1 MESYRTVGTCARE
14 IIFDVDDNDVL
25 TMLKFVNGCNG
36 NTQGIARLAVG
47 MKIDDVIAKLEGIKC
62 RANTSCPDQ
71 LAKALKDYKER
82 KANNEIKSNR
92 DL

>member
-36 NTQGIARLAVG
+36 NTQGIARLAIG
-47 MKIDDVIAKLEGIKC
+47 LKIDEIIEKLEGIKC

-71 LAKALKDYKER
+71 LAKALKEYKAR
-82 KANNEIKSNR
+82 KANGEIKSNR